1 VPVQVTAR
9 RASDPPN
16 ELPPSRTLRDG
27 VAAPDNPD
35 RHGNNRWGDYHAAA
49 LDPTDGTSIWV
60 CGAYPIS
67 KKVWRTCVGVLRV

>member
-1 VPVQVTAR
+1 
-9 RASDPPN
+9 
-16 ELPPSRTLRDG
+16 
-27 VAAPDNPD
+27 VAVHDNPD

-67 KKVWRTCVGVLRV
+67 KKVWRTCVAALRV